1 MRRLGSRGGP
11 GGTDVDERSQVL
23 MTTLLGAVLGGV
35 AGFLYLTARG
45 RQVRGQLEPLLDTV
59 IDELHVARRT
69 AIQAREAVAEGRR
82 VMGEIIHPPPAQ
94 PPWES
99 RDAG

>member
-1 MRRLGSRGGP
+1 M
-11 GGTDVDERSQVL
+11 DERSKVL
-23 MTTLLGAVLGGV
+23 MTTLLGAVLGGLV
-35 AGFLYLTARG
+35 GCLYLTDRG

-59 IDELHVARRT
+59 VDELLEARRT
-69 AIQAREAVAEGRR
+69 VERARAAVAEGRR
-82 VMGEIIHPPPAQ
+82 VMDDIVHPPPAQ

>member
-1 MRRLGSRGGP
+1 M
-11 GGTDVDERSQVL
+11 DERSKVL
-23 MTTLLGAVLGGV
+23 MTTLLGAVLGGLV
-35 AGFLYLTARG
+35 GCLYLTDRG

-59 IDELHVARRT
+59 VDELQEARRT
-69 AIQAREAVAEGRR
+69 VERARAAVAEGRR
-82 VMGEIIHPPPAQ
+82 VMDDIVHPPPAQ

>member
-1 MRRLGSRGGP
+1 M
-11 GGTDVDERSQVL
+11 DERSKVL
-23 MTTLLGAVLGGV
+23 MTTLLGAVLGGLV
-35 AGFLYLTARG
+35 GCLYLTDRG

-59 IDELHVARRT
+59 VDELQEARRT
-69 AIQAREAVAEGRR
+69 VERARAAVAEGRR
-82 VMGEIIHPPPAQ
+82 VMDEIVHPPPTQ

>member
-1 MRRLGSRGGP
+1 M
-11 GGTDVDERSQVL
+11 DERSKVL
-23 MTTLLGAVLGGV
+23 LTTLLGAVLGGLV
-35 AGFLYLTARG
+35 GCLYLTDRG

-59 IDELHVARRT
+59 VDELHETRRT
-69 AIQAREAVAEGRR
+69 VERARAAVAEGRR
-82 VMGEIIHPPPAQ
+82 VMDEIVHPPPVQ

>member
-1 MRRLGSRGGP
+1 M
-11 GGTDVDERSQVL
+11 DERSKVL
-23 MTTLLGAVLGGV
+23 MTTVLGAVLGGLV
-35 AGFLYLTARG
+35 GCLYLTDRG

-59 IDELHVARRT
+59 VDELHEARRT
-69 AIQAREAVAEGRR
+69 VERARAAVAEGRR
-82 VMGEIIHPPPAQ
+82 VMDEIVRPPPVQ

>member
-1 MRRLGSRGGP
+1 M
-11 GGTDVDERSQVL
+11 DERSQVL

-35 AGFLYLTARG
+35 AGFLYLTSRG
-45 RQVRGQLEPLLDTV
+45 RQVRGQLEPLLDSV
-59 IDELHVARRT
+59 VDELHEARRT
-69 AIQAREAVAEGRR
+69 AMQARAAVAEGRR
-82 VMGEIIHPPPAQ
+82 VMDEIIHPPSAQ

>member
-1 MRRLGSRGGP
+1 M
-11 GGTDVDERSQVL
+11 DERSQVL
-23 MTTLLGAVLGGV
+23 MTTLLGAVLGGM
-35 AGFLYLTARG
+35 AGFLYLTTRG

-59 IDELHVARRT
+59 VDELHEARRT
-69 AIQAREAVAEGRR
+69 VMQARAAVAEGRR
-82 VMGEIIHPPPAQ
+82 VMDEIIHPPPTQ